1 MLNMLTACERIE
13 GAKGGVP
20 KDDFGYV
27 IHKQIE
33 V

>member
-1 MLNMLTACERIE
+1 MLTACELIE
-13 GAKGGVP
+13 GAKRGVRQY
-20 KDDFGYV
+20 DFDYV